1 MDARNAIS
9 ENFPKKEC
17 TTQYVF
23 GKGHGNALT
32 FPMHNSIIFLTKFK
46 HIYVFTDNISIH
58 IDHNT
63 QLKKVYEALSKKFPH
78 FFTLSIFI

>member
-32 FPMHNSIIFLTKFK
+32 CPMHNSIVFLTKFK
-46 HIYVFTDNISIH
+46 HICICIY
-58 IDHNT
+58 
-63 QLKKVYEALSKKFPH
+63 
-78 FFTLSIFI
+78 